1 MAIPRDFINEL
12 IARIDIVD
20 LIDRKVP
27 LKKAGKNHS
36 ACCPFHS
43 EKSPS
48 FTVSRDKQFYHCFGC
63 GAHGNAIDFVM
74 EYDRL
79 EFVDAIEELAG
90 QLGLAVPREQ
100 GTGKRPDQG
109 LSRDLYELMEEAN
122 LFYQSQLR
130 QHTDKQKVVDYLE
143 FRGLSSDVVEQFG
156 IGFAP
161 DGWDGL
167 LGRYRQNLPAQD
179 KLLTAGMLIA
189 NDSGKRYDRFRD
201 RLMFP
206 IRDRRGR
213 VVGFGGRVLGDGTP
227 KYLNSPETPIF
238 HKGNEL
244 YGLYELKQK
253 HRDPQHVLIVE
264 GYMDVVA
271 LAQFGIDYA
280 VASLGTSTTAEQFQL
295 LVRSAKQVV
304 CCYDGDR
311 AGREAAWRALETA
324 LPLLKP
330 GDQVK
335 FMFLPQ
341 GEDPD
346 TMVRKIGKEAF
357 EALMQKAMLLPEFL
371 FETLSANHGTD
382 KGALAKQAIALIE
395 KVQDTVLQNLL
406 LENLAHK
413 LGMNSSEDLKKK
425 LGFTVK
431 QAKPLN
437 AKGLQGRGTPLRLAI
452 ALLVQNPSLG
462 FGLAKQPALDR
473 LQMTGI
479 ELLNH
484 LLDITREQTLNSA
497 QLLEMHREHNQK
509 STLIKLAQW
518 EHQVADENVLPE
530 FKQTL
535 IWLNNQYIEQRYQEL
550 SLKQALTKVEKM
562 QLTKLISIMKGIAK

>member
-12 IARIDIVD
+12 IARTDIVD

-63 GAHGNAIDFVM
+63 GAHGNAIDFIM

-90 QLGLAVPREQ
+90 ELGLDVPQEN
-100 GTGKRPDQG
+100 GNAKRQDHG
-109 LSRDLYELMEEAN
+109 LSRDLYQLMEEAS

-130 QHTDKQKVVDYLE
+130 QHQDKQKVLDYLD
-143 FRGLSSDVVEQFG
+143 FRGLSEDVIKHFG

-167 LGRYRQNLPAQD
+167 LSRYRQNQRSLD
-179 KLLTAGMLIA
+179 KLLTAGMLIE

-213 VVGFGGRVLGDGTP
+213 VIGFGGRVLGEGTP

-244 YGLYELKQK
+244 YGLYELKQR
-253 HRDPQHVLIVE
+253 HRDPQQILIVE

-271 LAQFGIDYA
+271 LAQFEVDYA

-295 LVRSAKQVV
+295 LVRSAKEVI

-330 GDQVK
+330 GDLVK

-346 TMVRKIGKEAF
+346 TMVRKIGKDAF
-357 EALMQKAMLLPEFL
+357 EALMQQAMQLPDFL
-371 FETLSANHGTD
+371 FETLSHAHGTD
-382 KGALAKQAIALIE
+382 KGALAKQALALIE
-395 KVQDTVLQNLL
+395 KVQDSVLQNLL
-406 LENLAHK
+406 LESLSHK
-413 LGMNSSEDLKKK
+413 LGMNSSDDLKKK
-425 LGFTVK
+425 LGFAVK
-431 QAKPLN
+431 KPQPLN

-452 ALLVQNPSLG
+452 ALLIQKPSLG
-462 FGLAKQPALDR
+462 FGLAPQPALNKI
-473 LQMTGI
+473 QMAGI

-484 LLDITREQTLNSA
+484 LLEITRTQQFNSA
-497 QLLEMHREHNQK
+497 QLLEIHREHQHK

-518 EHQVADENVLPE
+518 DHQVADENVLTE

-535 IWLNNQYIEQRYQEL
+535 IWLTNQYIEQRYQEL
-550 SLKQALTKVEKM
+550 SLKQTLTKAEKV
-562 QLTKLISIMKGIAK
+562 QLSKLISIMKGVEK